1 MATLSVVKFETPDGA
16 AQALA
21 TIQDLQKQNLIQL
34 LDAATV
40 AGLLAPRNPRPNSYP
55 IWRARVH
62 WAVPSGACCSG

>member
-34 LDAATV
+34 
-40 AGLLAPRNPRPNSYP
+40 
-55 IWRARVH
+55 AR
-62 WAVPSGACCSG
+62 CSDR